1 MSLLQVFPEI
11 HGAET
16 QESEIHWSAVFS
28 LWNGKKQWPTLA
40 KLHMTY
46 ELNNRRMIKLDWAYM
61 SLKNEKPFPCA
72 QSEMLRELH
81 VLLSIDLTAEESSL
95 SMYTNSGLF
104 RESQV
109 DIVSSKETEPL
120 TDVLGEIFLHLGTII
135 ALLEAGR
142 LEILLLG
149 AGIALMIGWSLLV
162 ENASLAITPIF
173 TLKEAGKVFPESP
186 LSWEW
191 AEDSFFLAILA
202 EHGTFKI

>member
-1 MSLLQVFPEI
+1 
-11 HGAET
+11 
-16 QESEIHWSAVFS
+16 
-28 LWNGKKQWPTLA
+28 
-40 KLHMTY
+40 
-46 ELNNRRMIKLDWAYM
+46 M

-72 QSEMLRELH
+72 QSEMLTELH

-149 AGIALMIGWSLLV
+149 AGIALMIG
-162 ENASLAITPIF
+162 
-173 TLKEAGKVFPESP
+173 
-186 LSWEW
+186 
-191 AEDSFFLAILA
+191 
-202 EHGTFKI
+202 